1 MFGFSLNH
9 LDDAQL
15 AQLIAKG
22 NERAF
27 AEVLKRYQDA
37 VYGFALRMLNHPQE
51 AEDAAQETFL
61 RFFKTAARFR
71 QESSLRT
78 YLIRIT
84 KNICIDIFRKKKPE
98 LIDEIPEMPD
108 TDTPLALLEGELT
121 RKSIEDAVQSLPVNQ
136 RTAILLRHVENMS
149 YNQIAKAM
157 QLSCSAVE
165 SLLFRA
171 RQVLKQAV
179 LQDHHA

>member
-1 MFGFSLNH
+1 MMFGFSLNR

-15 AQLIAKG
+15 AGLVAKG

-27 AEVLKRYQDA
+27 TEVLKRHQDA

-51 AEDAAQETFL
+51 AEDVTQEAFL

-71 QESSLRT
+71 QQASLRT

-84 KNICIDIFRKKKPE
+84 KNICIDTFRKKRPE
-98 LIDEIPEMPD
+98 LIDELPETPD

-121 RKSIEDAVQSLPVNQ
+121 RKSVEEAVANLPVNQ
-136 RTAILLRHVENMS
+136 RTAILLRHVEQMS
-149 YNQIAKAM
+149 YSQIAKVM
-157 QLSCSAVE
+157 EVSVGAVE

-171 RQVLKQAV
+171 RKVLKQT
-179 LQDHHA
+179 LSQPR